1 MHGKHCEILLFDG
14 AGKIARRK
22 EKCAV
27 RPMNDSWSRT
37 SKALKAAIAAGSE
50 FVVMCCAGRFE
61 SLPFDGAGKIA
72 RRKEKR
78 RRPANERLLV
88 MYLTGIETGYHCRL

>member
-1 MHGKHCEILLFDG
+1 
-14 AGKIARRK
+14 
-22 EKCAV
+22 
-27 RPMNDSWSRT
+27 MNDSWSRT